1 MNAVPVESKQIVIV
15 INGQN
20 RSVAEGMMLDQLLSF
35 LDIDHA
41 RVAVEMNKVIVRRPA
56 WSTTAVSGGSALEI
70 VQFVG
75 GG

>member
-20 RSVAEGMMLDQLLSF
+20 RSVPEGMMLDQLLRF

-56 WSTTAVSGGSALEI
+56 WSTTAVPGGSALEI

>member
-1 MNAVPVESKQIVIV
+1 MPVESKQIVIV

>member
-1 MNAVPVESKQIVIV
+1 MNAVPVDSKQTTIV

-20 RSVAEGMMLDQLLSF
+20 RNVPEAMMLDQLLRF
-35 LDIDHA
+35 LDIDPA

-56 WSTTAVSGGSALEI
+56 WSTTPVPGGSALEI

>member
-1 MNAVPVESKQIVIV
+1 VPVESKQIVIV